1 MLCYAQDA
9 AKYSRAMVK
18 QWSLEHGFT
27 KKNNR
32 KTAVE
37 YKNAFCVNRPKGYSI
52 CLSMPSVARV
62 KVVCLKIW
70 SFFINVKQYL
80 IVLSHCTTAVAE
92 GACSAVGEQ
101 QRGWKESECHHM

>member
-52 CLSMPSVARV
+52 CLSIA
-62 KVVCLKIW
+62 
-70 SFFINVKQYL
+70 
-80 IVLSHCTTAVAE
+80 
-92 GACSAVGEQ
+92 
-101 QRGWKESECHHM
+101 